1 VTRAYILCFVRCPS
15 CRSADTAVVDSREAD
30 DGVAIRRRREC
41 AKCGHRFTTFERAE
55 SARIQVV
62 KRDGARE
69 EFDRAKLASSISK
82 AAGKSLSADRVA
94 RVVTDI
100 EASLKQSGT
109 SEVDSHR
116 LGELVLERLEAVD
129 PVAYFRF
136 RIVYANLQDID
147 ALQQELER
155 LTNRRQ
161 RARESAAA
169 EQQVLPIVDG
179 GSEPAQRRTRKAARA
194 AK

>member
-1 VTRAYILCFVRCPS
+1 MTRAYILCFVRCPS

-82 AAGKSLSADRVA
+82 AAGKALSADRVA